1 MVSLSVAVAE
11 DYESSIQQGEESK
24 PARELN
30 GEVLSSRPS
39 TDLYFVLC
47 ALRGTAGSV
56 AVPFKFSNSHKCQ
69 CRTMILMASSTRA
82 AEEN

>member
-1 MVSLSVAVAE
+1 MAVAE

-39 TDLYFVLC
+39 TDLYFVICEVLQ
-47 ALRGTAGSV
+47 AQWLLPSSFPTHINVSV
-56 AVPFKFSNSHKCQ
+56 E
-69 CRTMILMASSTRA
+69 L
-82 AEEN
+82 